1 MTYASALEAA
11 PPELRMP
18 LLRFAEA
25 MEERMREQLAVR
37 REDFDALRNTVYELG
52 EAQKRTELR
61 VEELAEA
68 QKRTELR
75 VEELTQA
82 QKRTELRVEELTQA
96 QKRSEERIERL
107 EIAVLELAEAQK
119 RSEER
124 IGRLEIAVLELAE
137 AQKRSEE
144 RIGRLEIAV
153 LELAEAQKRTELRVE
168 ELAKAQKRT
177 EQRLD
182 IVVREQEKQ
191 RGDRLERQYREKP
204 FAYFGRLMR
213 RAQVVPLQELE
224 AELEERLTDE
234 EMNELRPLDL
244 LVRGRLNRKDQPA
257 LELHL
262 ALEISAVVDR
272 NDVERAKRRAAILRR
287 AGYVTVSGVAGEATT
302 QGGVESA
309 QAEQVAL
316 FRNGAVDFWDEALAE
331 ALTNGTPANAG

>member
-82 QKRTELRVEELTQA
+82 QKR
-96 QKRSEERIERL
+96 
-107 EIAVLELAEAQK
+107 
-119 RSEER
+119 
-124 IGRLEIAVLELAE
+124 
-137 AQKRSEE
+137 SEE

-191 RGDRLERQYREKP
+191 RGDRLERQYRENP

>member
-37 REDFDALRNTVYELG
+37 REDFDALRNTVYELA
-52 EAQKRTELR
+52 EAQRRTELR
-61 VEELAEA
+61 VEELSEA
-68 QKRTELR
+68 QR
-75 VEELTQA
+75 
-82 QKRTELRVEELTQA
+82 
-96 QKRSEERIERL
+96 RSEERIGRL

-168 ELAKAQKRT
+168 ELAEAQKRT
-177 EQRLD
+177 ELRLD

-244 LVRGRLNRKDQPA
+244 LVRGRLNRKDHPA
-257 LELHL
+257 LDLHL
-262 ALEISAVVDR
+262 ALEVSAVVDR

-316 FRNGAVDFWDEALAE
+316 FRNGAVDYWEEALAD
-331 ALTNGTPANAG
+331 ALTNGTTPAPE